1 MTLAAAPKTY
11 TPEEFLNLPD
21 SVGYELVDGQLVER
35 HVSEKSS
42 GIGAYIIYL
51 LTVDAEKTREAKVY
65 GADLSYQCFPD
76 DPGML
81 RRPDVSLVRRSRL
94 AELDNPGTMPLP
106 ADLVV
111 EVLSPNDLAYDVD
124 RKIELYL
131 EAGFGLVWVVNP
143 EMKVVTVHR
152 PDGSVSRLHEKD
164 EITGESALPSFRRK
178 VAEFFPS

>member
-1 MTLAAAPKTY
+1 
-11 TPEEFLNLPD
+11 
-21 SVGYELVDGQLVER
+21 
-35 HVSEKSS
+35 
-42 GIGAYIIYL
+42 
-51 LTVDAEKTREAKVY
+51 
-65 GADLSYQCFPD
+65 
-76 DPGML
+76 
-81 RRPDVSLVRRSRL
+81 
-94 AELDNPGTMPLP
+94 MPLP

-124 RKIELYL
+124 RNIELYL